1 MEQSRWKE
9 SVHAVK
15 RYFGL
20 ILRIIESFAAITATS
35 RSDSKAVIS
44 MNRKLPET
52 EQKYQLALSVI
63 NRMRKNGWINE
74 IEYKEAKS
82 KLLDKF
88 HPYISGLTEQKQL
101 AIKGKQS
108 DVCSSTERSG

>member
-9 SVHAVK
+9 PVHAVK

-20 ILRIIESFAAITATS
+20 ILQIIESFAAITATS
-35 RSDSKAVIS
+35 RSDSKAVIF

-52 EQKYQLALSVI
+52 EQKYQLALSVV
-63 NRMRKNGWINE
+63 NRMIKKGWIND
-74 IEYKEAKS
+74 IEYKEAES
-82 KLLDKF
+82 KLMDKF
-88 HPYISGLTEQKQL
+88 HPYISELTKQKLL
-101 AIKGKQS
+101 AIKGEQS